1 MKKVFLMILPILML
15 FMPTVVNASTNF
27 NTSISVSS
35 SDIKL
40 DKEFS
45 ISINL
50 SNLSSSGL
58 ASGQYYISYDKS
70 KMSYLGYSVGQNKP
84 DADYSVNDNNGN
96 IVVLYVDNTA
106 GENTLKNGLFATLK
120 FKAIK
125 EGTGSINLSGEGF
138 ATITDSIIDLS
149 TNTASKSITI
159 TKEVVVPPA
168 QEENKNNNN
177 NNNTNNNN
185 NSNNTTNK
193 TENKK
198 EEVKN
203 EESKL
208 SNDALLKKLQIEGL
222 ELNFSSD
229 KTDYKIS
236 VPYETTKLNIS
247 YETSH
252 DKAIVELNNK
262 PLQVGNN
269 EITIKVIAEDKTE
282 KIYKITVTRNE
293 EVPVIDLD
301 DDNEKNDIEIEE
313 QDNIE
318 TKENNTTKIIVC
330 SIVIILVLAL
340 GGYALYITIKKKK
353 DEKNNIEI
361 EK

>member
-84 DADYSVNDNNGN
+84 EADYSVNDNNGN

-106 GENTLKNGLFATLK
+106 GENTLKNGVFATLK
-120 FKAIK
+120 FKATK

-149 TNTASKSITI
+149 TNTVNKSITI
-159 TKEVVVPPA
+159 TKEVVVPPT
-168 QEENKNNNN
+168 QNENN
-177 NNNTNNNN
+177 NNNTSNSNN
-185 NSNNTTNK
+185 NSNNDNNSNNTSNK
-193 TENKK
+193 TETKK
-198 EEVKN
+198 EEVKK
-203 EESKL
+203 EETKL
-208 SNDALLKKLQIEGL
+208 SNDALLKKLEIEGIKL
-222 ELNFSSD
+222 EFSSD
-229 KTDYKIS
+229 KTNYNLS

-252 DKAIVELNNK
+252 NKAIVELDNK
-262 PLQVGNN
+262 TLQVGNN

-301 DDNEKNDIEIEE
+301 DDNEKNDIEIDE
-313 QDNIE
+313 QNNAIS
-318 TKENNTTKIIVC
+318 KENNITKIIIC

-353 DEKNNIEI
+353 GMKEV
-361 EK
+361 

>member
-106 GENTLKNGLFATLK
+106 GENTLKNGVFATLK

-149 TNTASKSITI
+149 TNTANKSITI

-177 NNNTNNNN
+177 NSNNTNNNS
-185 NSNNTTNK
+185 NSNNTSNK
-193 TENKK
+193 TETKK
-198 EEVKN
+198 

-208 SNDALLKKLQIEGL
+208 SNDALLKKWEIKEL
-222 ELNFSSD
+222 ELKFSSD

-252 DKAIVELNNK
+252 DKATVELDNK

-293 EVPVIDLD
+293 ELPVIDLD

-313 QDNIE
+313 QDNVE

-353 DEKNNIEI
+353 GVK
-361 EK
+361 